1 MNALNLYNGSGLR
14 AQGEAAHSEN
24 LNDLKLLSV
33 IIPAYNTAKF
43 LNKCV
48 ASIAEQT
55 YQNIEI
61 VIVNNGS
68 TDSTPE
74 ICEELKAKYNN
85 RIFKIIN
92 LNPNQ
97 GINFARRAGFEA
109 ASGDYVTTIDSDD
122 YIDLSAYEK
131 AIKVLEE
138 NNLDMVQFGYYDV
151 YTDGRII
158 EAHKLQPVKFNNA
171 RDSFKNFAS
180 IIIDHLTLLWDKVY
194 KRELFENLEW
204 PKVSYTEDYCTDV
217 QLFAKAEKF
226 MSIEDIFYYHMRN
239 PDSVCNSKVL
249 NKQRIT
255 DLLSG
260 INFVNEFTAQATPEF
275 LPEILYY
282 SINLHFDIIILNI
295 LSGKPEIQELINQC
309 IKMLEQDYKRMK
321 QELKAQGRDLYCN
334 KKLIRKTKIH
344 LSLLIHCPSLYK
356 FYLKT
361 RLKIKALTGI

>member
-1 MNALNLYNGSGLR
+1 MA
-14 AQGEAAHSEN
+14 
-24 LNDLKLLSV
+24 DLKKLSV
-33 IIPAYNTAKF
+33 VIPAYNSEKY
-43 LNKCV
+43 LEKCV
-48 ASIAEQT
+48 ASIAEQS
-55 YQNIEI
+55 YKNIEI

-68 TDSTPE
+68 TDTTPQ
-74 ICEELKAKYNN
+74 ICDELKAKYNN

-97 GINFARRAGFEA
+97 GINWARRAGFEA

-151 YTDGRII
+151 TTDGKILG
-158 EAHKLQPVKFNNA
+158 EHKLRPVKFENT

-204 PKVSYTEDYCTDV
+204 PKVSYTEDYCTDG
-217 QLFAKAEKF
+217 QLFAKAGKF
-226 MSIEDIFYYHMRN
+226 MSIEDIFYYHTRN

-249 NKQRIT
+249 NKQRIE
-255 DLLSG
+255 DLITG
-260 INFVNEFTAQATPEF
+260 ANFVYSFTEKAMPEF

-282 SINLHFDIIILNI
+282 SYYLAYNNFTNI
-295 LSGKPEIQELINQC
+295 ANTFYNYNIDNDHKLIRQC
-309 IKMLEQDYKRMK
+309 YSIMNRDHKRMK
-321 QELKAQGRDLYCN
+321 QELKAQGRELYCN
-334 KKLIRKTKIH
+334 KKLIRKTKVH

-361 RLKIKALTGI
+361 RLKIHALTGI

>member
-1 MNALNLYNGSGLR
+1 MDLNLDLIKLIQ
-14 AQGEAAHSEN
+14 AQGCYVIGSKHDFNSTPEPEEIIKILHKAKEFKADILKAAFMPNSERDVINLINASAKYHAEN

-194 KRELFENLEW
+194 KRELFE
-204 PKVSYTEDYCTDV
+204 
-217 QLFAKAEKF
+217 
-226 MSIEDIFYYHMRN
+226 
-239 PDSVCNSKVL
+239 
-249 NKQRIT
+249 
-255 DLLSG
+255 
-260 INFVNEFTAQATPEF
+260 
-275 LPEILYY
+275 
-282 SINLHFDIIILNI
+282 
-295 LSGKPEIQELINQC
+295 
-309 IKMLEQDYKRMK
+309 
-321 QELKAQGRDLYCN
+321 
-334 KKLIRKTKIH
+334 
-344 LSLLIHCPSLYK
+344 
-356 FYLKT
+356 
-361 RLKIKALTGI
+361 

>member
-1 MNALNLYNGSGLR
+1 MNDMLNST
-14 AQGEAAHSEN
+14 QHTAHSTQHTAHSTN
-24 LNDLKLLSV
+24 SLNDLKLLSV
-33 IIPAYNTAKF
+33 IIPAYNAEKY
-43 LNKCV
+43 LEKCV
-48 ASIAEQT
+48 ASIAEQS
-55 YQNIEI
+55 YKNIEI

-68 TDSTPE
+68 TDSTPQ
-74 ICEELKAKYNN
+74 ICEELKAKYNI

-97 GINFARRAGFEA
+97 GTNWARRAGFEA

-122 YIDLSAYEK
+122 YIDLSAYAK

-158 EAHKLQPVKFNNA
+158 EAHKLQPVKFDGGHGA
-171 RDSFKNFAS
+171 FKYYVSN
-180 IIIDHLTLLWDKVY
+180 IISNITLVWDKVY

-204 PKVSYTEDYCTDV
+204 PKVSYTEDYCTDT
-217 QLFAKAEKF
+217 QLFAKVKKF
-226 MSIEDIFYYHMRN
+226 AAMEDVFYYHTRN

-275 LPEILYY
+275 LPEILCY
-282 SINLHFDIIILNI
+282 STYINSTIEASSSD
-295 LSGKPEIQELINQC
+295 KQC
-309 IKMLEQDYKRMK
+309 KKKLYSDNKRMHS
-321 QELKAQGRDLYCN
+321 ELKKQGRRLYIN
-334 KKLIRKTKIH
+334 NMNLTRKQRIY
-344 LSLLIHCPSLYK
+344 LWLLIHCPRFYRA
-356 FYLKT
+356 YLKA
-361 RLKIKALTGI
+361 RIAINKLSGI